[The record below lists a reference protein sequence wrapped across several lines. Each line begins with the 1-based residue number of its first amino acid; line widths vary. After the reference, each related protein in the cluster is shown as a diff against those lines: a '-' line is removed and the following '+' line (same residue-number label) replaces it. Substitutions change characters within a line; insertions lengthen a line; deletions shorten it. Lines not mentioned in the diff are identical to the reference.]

1 MKKAKLIFKDN
12 TPFSLDFDDF
22 YFNSKDGLNESKFVY
37 THSFEWKNQENFIIA
52 ESGFGIGLNFF
63 LTLKRFLE
71 TTPSKRPKKLFYI
84 SIEAFYIEKEQLREI
99 YQKLGFYEEF
109 KELLEQFLKFY
120 PKAKEGIYR
129 FYFEDCFLDLVFE
142 DIAVL
147 KELDFKADVWYLDGF
162 SPNKNSQMFDENLI
176 FEVAR
181 LSKKNTQICTFS
193 SASFL
198 QKNLKKYGF
207 RVEKTKGFRKREM
220 IKAYLENELEFKD
233 KEAYF
238 SRTFSSLKNKKVAI
252 IGAGISSAVLAY
264 ELSLRGFEID
274 IFEKHLELGK
284 GASGNESGILSSL
297 ILKPKVNLGE
307 FSELSFIEASRFYRQ
322 ILDLE
327 FKGVVEFAHN
337 DLMQERFDTQ
347 RENVLFKISKNQAFL
362 EEGGVIFPKKLVKN
376 LFEKSKACIYFN
388 YEFQAY
394 KFENGCF
401 SLKFKNDVVKSDYAV
416 LIYAM
421 GADAKDFVFY
431 DEMKLSKV
439 RGQVTHLKP
448 FLDTPF
454 PLSSKAYICPVKDDL
469 QVIGASYDRLNASL
483 ESKEEDDKQNIENIA
498 DFMDKNTKL
507 EIIGSKVGFR
517 SYSSDRF
524 MIVGNAY
531 DEAFYKEEYKALL
544 WTKNK
549 EQKPAKMS
557 CNLYFN
563 FAHGSRGFS
572 TSVLAARYLCALINN
587 EPLCLEKKYIHAIHP
602 ARFLIRKLKK
612 GL

>member
-63 LTLKRFLE
+63 LTLKRFLQ

-84 SIEAFYIEKEQLREI
+84 SVEAFYIEKEQLREI

-147 KELDFKADVWYLDGF
+147 KELDFKADIWYLDGF
-162 SPNKNSQMFDENLI
+162 SPNKNSQMFDGNLI

-264 ELSLRGFEID
+264 ELSLRGFKID
-274 IFEKHLELGK
+274 VFEKHLELGK

-322 ILDLE
+322 ILDLK

-362 EEGGVIFPKKLVKN
+362 EEGGVIFPKNLVKN

-388 YEFQAY
+388 HEFQAY
-394 KFENGCF
+394 KFENECF
-401 SLKFKNDVVKSDYAV
+401 TLKFKNDIVKSDYAV

-421 GADAKDFVFY
+421 GADTKDFVFY

-448 FLDTPF
+448 FLNTPF

-469 QVIGASYDRLNASL
+469 QVIGASYDRLDTSL

-498 DFMDKNTKL
+498 EFIDKNTKL

-531 DEAFYKEEYKALL
+531 DEVFYKEEYKALL

-549 EQKPAKMS
+549 EQKLAKMS

-587 EPLCLEKKYIHAIHP
+587 EPLCLEKNTSTL
-602 ARFLIRKLKK
+602 FTLQDF
-612 GL
+612 

>member
-147 KELDFKADVWYLDGF
+147 KELNFKADVWYLDGF

-198 QKNLKKYGF
+198 QKKLKKYGF

-274 IFEKHLELGK
+274 VFEKYLELGK

-388 YEFQAY
+388 HEFQAY

-421 GADAKDFVFY
+421 GADTKDFVFY

-587 EPLCLEKKYIHAIHP
+587 EPLCLEKNTSTLFILQD
-602 ARFLIRKLKK
+602 F
-612 GL
+612 

>member
-1 MKKAKLIFKDN
+1 MKKAKLIFKDS

-84 SIEAFYIEKEQLREI
+84 SVEAFYIEKEQLREI

-162 SPNKNSQMFDENLI
+162 SPNKNLQMFDENLI

-264 ELSLRGFEID
+264 ELSLRGFKVD
-274 IFEKHLELGK
+274 VFEKYLELGK

-322 ILDLE
+322 ILDLK

-362 EEGGVIFPKKLVKN
+362 EEGGVIFPKNLVKN

-388 YEFQAY
+388 HEFQAY
-394 KFENGCF
+394 KFENECF
-401 SLKFKNDVVKSDYAV
+401 TLKFKNDIVKSDYAV

-421 GADAKDFVFY
+421 GADTKDFVFY

-448 FLDTPF
+448 FLNTPF

-469 QVIGASYDRLNASL
+469 QVIGASYDRLDTSL

-498 DFMDKNTKL
+498 EFIDKNTKL

-524 MIVGNAY
+524 MIVGNKC
-531 DEAFYKEEYKALL
+531 FIK
-544 WTKNK
+544 KNIK
-549 EQKPAKMS
+549 LYYGQKTRSKS
-557 CNLYFN
+557 
-563 FAHGSRGFS
+563 
-572 TSVLAARYLCALINN
+572 
-587 EPLCLEKKYIHAIHP
+587 
-602 ARFLIRKLKK
+602 
-612 GL
+612 

>member
-147 KELDFKADVWYLDGF
+147 KELNFKADVWYLDGF

-388 YEFQAY
+388 HEFQAY

-454 PLSSKAYICPVKDDL
+454 ALSSKAYICPVKDDL

-544 WTKNK
+544 WTKKRSKNQLK
-549 EQKPAKMS
+549 CLVICILILLMGQ
-557 CNLYFN
+557 
-563 FAHGSRGFS
+563 G
-572 TSVLAARYLCALINN
+572 VLVQV
-587 EPLCLEKKYIHAIHP
+587 
-602 ARFLIRKLKK
+602 F
-612 GL
+612 

>member
-22 YFNSKDGLNESKFVY
+22 YFNFKDGLNESKFVY

-84 SIEAFYIEKEQLREI
+84 SVEAFYIEKEQLREI
-99 YQKLGFYEEF
+99 YQKLEFYEEF

-388 YEFQAY
+388 HEFQAY

-421 GADAKDFVFY
+421 GADAKDFVF
-431 DEMKLSKV
+431 L
-439 RGQVTHLKP
+439 
-448 FLDTPF
+448 
-454 PLSSKAYICPVKDDL
+454 
-469 QVIGASYDRLNASL
+469 
-483 ESKEEDDKQNIENIA
+483 
-498 DFMDKNTKL
+498 
-507 EIIGSKVGFR
+507 
-517 SYSSDRF
+517 
-524 MIVGNAY
+524 
-531 DEAFYKEEYKALL
+531 
-544 WTKNK
+544 
-549 EQKPAKMS
+549 
-557 CNLYFN
+557 
-563 FAHGSRGFS
+563 
-572 TSVLAARYLCALINN
+572 
-587 EPLCLEKKYIHAIHP
+587 
-602 ARFLIRKLKK
+602 
-612 GL
+612 

>member
-99 YQKLGFYEEF
+99 YQKLGSYEEF
-109 KELLEQFLKFY
+109 KGLLEQFLKFY

-388 YEFQAY
+388 HEFQAY

>member
-71 TTPSKRPKKLFYI
+71 TIPSKRPKKLFYI
-84 SIEAFYIEKEQLREI
+84 SVEAFYIEKEQLREI
-99 YQKLGFYEEF
+99 YQKLEFYEEF

-162 SPNKNSQMFDENLI
+162 SPNKNLQMFDENLI

-388 YEFQAY
+388 HEFQAY

-531 DEAFYKEEYKALL
+531 DEAFYKLYYGQKIRSKNQLKCLVICILILL
-544 WTKNK
+544 MG
-549 EQKPAKMS
+549 Q
-557 CNLYFN
+557 
-563 FAHGSRGFS
+563 G
-572 TSVLAARYLCALINN
+572 VLVQV
-587 EPLCLEKKYIHAIHP
+587 
-602 ARFLIRKLKK
+602 F
-612 GL
+612 

>member
-22 YFNSKDGLNESKFVY
+22 YFNFKDGLNESKFVY

-84 SIEAFYIEKEQLREI
+84 SVEAFYIEKEQLREI
-99 YQKLGFYEEF
+99 YQKLEFYEEF

-297 ILKPKVNLGE
+297 ILKL
-307 FSELSFIEASRFYRQ
+307 
-322 ILDLE
+322 
-327 FKGVVEFAHN
+327 
-337 DLMQERFDTQ
+337 
-347 RENVLFKISKNQAFL
+347 
-362 EEGGVIFPKKLVKN
+362 
-376 LFEKSKACIYFN
+376 YFN
-388 YEFQAY
+388 HEFQAY

>member
-1 MKKAKLIFKDN
+1 
-12 TPFSLDFDDF
+12 
-22 YFNSKDGLNESKFVY
+22 
-37 THSFEWKNQENFIIA
+37 
-52 ESGFGIGLNFF
+52 
-63 LTLKRFLE
+63 
-71 TTPSKRPKKLFYI
+71 
-84 SIEAFYIEKEQLREI
+84 
-99 YQKLGFYEEF
+99 
-109 KELLEQFLKFY
+109 
-120 PKAKEGIYR
+120 
-129 FYFEDCFLDLVFE
+129 
-142 DIAVL
+142 
-147 KELDFKADVWYLDGF
+147 YLDGF
-162 SPNKNSQMFDENLI
+162 SPNKNSQMFDGNLI

-198 QKNLKKYGF
+198 QKKLKKYGF

-264 ELSLRGFEID
+264 ELSLRGFKID
-274 IFEKHLELGK
+274 VFEKHLELGK

-322 ILDLE
+322 ILDLK

-362 EEGGVIFPKKLVKN
+362 EEGGVIFPKNLVKN

-388 YEFQAY
+388 HEFQAY
-394 KFENGCF
+394 KFENECF
-401 SLKFKNDVVKSDYAV
+401 TLKFKNDIVKSDYAV

-421 GADAKDFVFY
+421 GADTKDFVFY

-448 FLDTPF
+448 FLNTPF

-469 QVIGASYDRLNASL
+469 QVIGASYDRLDTSL

-498 DFMDKNTKL
+498 EFIDKNTKL

-531 DEAFYKEEYKALL
+531 DEVFYKEEYKALL

-549 EQKPAKMS
+549 EQKLAKMS

>member
-37 THSFEWKNQENFIIA
+37 TYSFEWKNQENFIIA

-147 KELDFKADVWYLDGF
+147 KELNFKADVWYLDGF

-388 YEFQAY
+388 HEFQAY

-557 CNLYFN
+557 CNL
-563 FAHGSRGFS
+563 
-572 TSVLAARYLCALINN
+572 
-587 EPLCLEKKYIHAIHP
+587 
-602 ARFLIRKLKK
+602 
-612 GL
+612 

>member
-63 LTLKRFLE
+63 LTLKRFLQ

-142 DIAVL
+142 DITIL
-147 KELDFKADVWYLDGF
+147 KELDFKADIWYLDGF

-176 FEVAR
+176 LKWQDF
-181 LSKKNTQICTFS
+181 LKKIHKFVP
-193 SASFL
+193 FL
-198 QKNLKKYGF
+198 RQVFYKKFKKYGF

-274 IFEKHLELGK
+274 VFEKHLELGK

-362 EEGGVIFPKKLVKN
+362 EEGGVIFPKNLVKN

-388 YEFQAY
+388 HEFQAY
-394 KFENGCF
+394 KFENECF
-401 SLKFKNDVVKSDYAV
+401 TLKFKNDIVKSDYAV

-421 GADAKDFVFY
+421 GADTKDFVFY

-448 FLDTPF
+448 FLNTPF

-469 QVIGASYDRLNASL
+469 QVIGASYDRLDASL

-498 DFMDKNTKL
+498 EFIDKNTKL

-531 DEAFYKEEYKALL
+531 DEVFYKEEYKALL

-549 EQKPAKMS
+549 EQKLAKIS

-587 EPLCLEKKYIHAIHP
+587 EPLYLEKKYIHAIHP

>member
-84 SIEAFYIEKEQLREI
+84 SVEAFYIEKEQLREI
-99 YQKLGFYEEF
+99 YQKLEFYEEF

-162 SPNKNSQMFDENLI
+162 SPNKNLQMFDENLI

-274 IFEKHLELGK
+274 VFEKYLELGK

-362 EEGGVIFPKKLVKN
+362 EEGGVIFPKNLVKN

-388 YEFQAY
+388 HEFQAY
-394 KFENGCF
+394 
-401 SLKFKNDVVKSDYAV
+401 V
-416 LIYAM
+416 L
-421 GADAKDFVFY
+421 
-431 DEMKLSKV
+431 L
-439 RGQVTHLKP
+439 
-448 FLDTPF
+448 
-454 PLSSKAYICPVKDDL
+454 
-469 QVIGASYDRLNASL
+469 
-483 ESKEEDDKQNIENIA
+483 
-498 DFMDKNTKL
+498 
-507 EIIGSKVGFR
+507 
-517 SYSSDRF
+517 
-524 MIVGNAY
+524 
-531 DEAFYKEEYKALL
+531 
-544 WTKNK
+544 
-549 EQKPAKMS
+549 
-557 CNLYFN
+557 
-563 FAHGSRGFS
+563 
-572 TSVLAARYLCALINN
+572 
-587 EPLCLEKKYIHAIHP
+587 
-602 ARFLIRKLKK
+602 
-612 GL
+612 

>member
-1 MKKAKLIFKDN
+1 
-12 TPFSLDFDDF
+12 
-22 YFNSKDGLNESKFVY
+22 
-37 THSFEWKNQENFIIA
+37 
-52 ESGFGIGLNFF
+52 
-63 LTLKRFLE
+63 
-71 TTPSKRPKKLFYI
+71 YI
-84 SIEAFYIEKEQLREI
+84 SVEAFYIEKEQLREI
-99 YQKLGFYEEF
+99 YQKLEFYEEF

-181 LSKKNTQICTFS
+181 LSKKNTQICIFS

-388 YEFQAY
+388 HEFQAY

-531 DEAFYKEEYKALL
+531 DEAFYKEKYKALL

>member
-71 TTPSKRPKKLFYI
+71 TIPSKRPKKLFYI
-84 SIEAFYIEKEQLREI
+84 SVEAFYIEKEQLREI
-99 YQKLGFYEEF
+99 YQKLEFYEEF

-162 SPNKNSQMFDENLI
+162 SPNKNLQMFDENLI

-307 FSELSFIEASRFYRQ
+307 FSELSFIEASRFYKQ

-376 LFEKSKACIYFN
+376 LFEKSKACVYFN
-388 YEFQAY
+388 HEFQAY

-531 DEAFYKEEYKALL
+531 DEAFYKEKYKALL

>member
-147 KELDFKADVWYLDGF
+147 KELNFKADVWYLDGF

-388 YEFQAY
+388 HEFQAY

-454 PLSSKAYICPVKDDL
+454 ALSSKAYICPVKDDL

-544 WTKNK
+544 WTK
-549 EQKPAKMS
+549 
-557 CNLYFN
+557 
-563 FAHGSRGFS
+563 
-572 TSVLAARYLCALINN
+572 
-587 EPLCLEKKYIHAIHP
+587 
-602 ARFLIRKLKK
+602 KK
-612 GL
+612 GAKTS

>member
-1 MKKAKLIFKDN
+1 MKKANLVFKDN

-22 YFNSKDGLNESKFVY
+22 YFNSKEGLNESKFVY
-37 THSFEWKNQENFIIA
+37 THAFEWKEQENFVIA

-71 TTPSKRPKKLFYI
+71 TPLSKRPKKLFYL
-84 SIEAFYIEKEQLREI
+84 SVEAFYIEKEQLRES

-109 KELLEQFLKFY
+109 KEFLEQFLKFY

-129 FYFEDCFLDLVFE
+129 FYYEDCFLELIFD
-142 DIAVL
+142 DISIL

-162 SPNKNSQMFDENLI
+162 SPNKNSQMFDENVI

-181 LSKKNTQICTFS
+181 LSKKGTQICTFS

-220 IKAYLENELEFKD
+220 LRAFLENELDFKD

-238 SRTFSSLKNKKVAI
+238 SRISLSLKNKKIAL
-252 IGAGISSAVLAY
+252 IGAGIANAVLAY

-274 IFEKHLELGK
+274 VFEKDLEFGR
-284 GASGNESGILSSL
+284 GASANECGILSSL

-322 ILDLE
+322 ILDLD
-327 FKGVVEFAHN
+327 FQGVVEFAHN
-337 DLMQERFDTQ
+337 DLMQERFATQ
-347 RENVLFKISKNQAFL
+347 KENALFKISKNQAFL
-362 EEGGVIFPKKLVKN
+362 EDGGLIFPKLLVEN
-376 LFEKSKACIYFN
+376 LFKKSKANIYFKHEFRA
-388 YEFQAY
+388 YEF
-394 KFENGCF
+394 KNGLF
-401 SLKFKNDVVKSDYAV
+401 DLKFKNKNAKKDYAV
-416 LIYAM
+416 LVYAM
-421 GADAKDFVFY
+421 GADTKDFIFY

-448 FLDTPF
+448 FLDTEF
-454 PLSSKAYICPVKDDL
+454 ALSSKAYICPRKDNL
-469 QVIGASYDRLNASL
+469 QVIGASYDRQDTSL
-483 ESKEEDDKQNIENIA
+483 EAKDEDDRQNIENIA
-498 DFMDKNTKL
+498 EFIDKNAKL

-524 MIVGNAY
+524 VIAGNAY
-531 DEAFYKEEYKALL
+531 DESFYKREYKALL

-549 EQKPAKMS
+549 EQVKAKALH
-557 CNLYFN
+557 NLFFN

-572 TSVLAARYLCALINN
+572 TSVLTARYLCALINN
-587 EPLCLEKKYIHAIHP
+587 EPLTLQKKYIHSIHP

>member
-1 MKKAKLIFKDN
+1 MKKARLIFKDN

-22 YFNSKDGLNESKFVY
+22 YFNSKEGLDESKFVY
-37 THSFEWKNQENFIIA
+37 THAFEWKSQENFIIA

-71 TTPSKRPKKLFYI
+71 TIPSKRPKKLFYI
-84 SIEAFYIEKEQLREI
+84 SIEAFYIEKEYLREI

-109 KELLEQFLKFY
+109 KEILEQFLKFY
-120 PKAKEGIYR
+120 PKSKEGIYR
-129 FYFEDCFLDLVFE
+129 FYFKDCFLDLVFN
-142 DIAVL
+142 DIAIL

-162 SPNKNSQMFDENLI
+162 SPQKNSQMFDENVI

-181 LSKKNTQICTFS
+181 LSKKGTQICTFS

-207 RVEKTKGFRKREM
+207 RIEKTKGFRKREM
-220 IKAYLENELEFKD
+220 LRACLENELDFKD

-238 SRTFSSLKNKKVAI
+238 SRTLSSLKNKKVAL
-252 IGAGISSAVLAY
+252 IGAGISGATLAY
-264 ELSLRGFEID
+264 ELSLRGFEVD
-274 IFEKHLELGK
+274 VFEKHLELGK

-322 ILDLE
+322 VLDLN
-327 FKGVVEFAHN
+327 FKGVMEFAHN
-337 DLMQERFDTQ
+337 DLMQKRFDAQ
-347 RENVLFKISKNQAFL
+347 RENVLFQISKNQAFL
-362 EEGGVIFPKKLVKN
+362 EDGGVIFPKILVKN
-376 LFEKSKACIYFN
+376 LFEKSKARIYFN
-388 YEFQAY
+388 YEFQTY
-394 KFENGCF
+394 ELNKDCF
-401 SLKFKNDVVKSDYAV
+401 TLKFKNGRVKSDYAV

-421 GADAKDFVFY
+421 GADTKDFVFY
-431 DEMKLSKV
+431 NEMKLSKV

-448 FLDTPF
+448 FLNTQF
-454 PLSSKAYICPVKDDL
+454 PLSSKAYICPIKDDL
-469 QVIGASYDRLNASL
+469 QVIGASYDRLDVNL
-483 ESKEEDDKQNIENIA
+483 EPKEEDDRQNIENISEFV
-498 DFMDKNTKL
+498 DENTKL

-524 MIVGNAY
+524 AIVGNAY
-531 DEAFYKEEYKALL
+531 DEAFYKEEYKDLL

-549 EQKPAKMS
+549 EQKPAKIS
-557 CNLYFN
+557 CNLYLD

-602 ARFLIRKLKK
+602 ARFLVRKLKK

>member
-63 LTLKRFLE
+63 LTLKRFLQ

-362 EEGGVIFPKKLVKN
+362 EEGGVIFPKNLVKN

-388 YEFQAY
+388 HEFQAY

-401 SLKFKNDVVKSDYAV
+401 SLKFKNDIVKSDYAV

-421 GADAKDFVFY
+421 GADTKDFVFY

-448 FLDTPF
+448 FLDTSF
-454 PLSSKAYICPVKDDL
+454 ALSSKAYICPVKDDL
-469 QVIGASYDRLNASL
+469 QVIGASYDRLDTSL
-483 ESKEEDDKQNIENIA
+483 EPKEEDDKQNIENIA
-498 DFMDKNTKL
+498 EFINKNTKL

-531 DEAFYKEEYKALL
+531 DEVFYKEEYKALL

-549 EQKPAKMS
+549 EQKLAKMS

-587 EPLCLEKKYIHAIHP
+587 EPLCLEKNTSTL
-602 ARFLIRKLKK
+602 FTLQDF
-612 GL
+612 

>member
-63 LTLKRFLE
+63 LTLKRFLQ

-84 SIEAFYIEKEQLREI
+84 SVEAFYIEKEQLREI

-147 KELDFKADVWYLDGF
+147 KELDFKADIWY
-162 SPNKNSQMFDENLI
+162 
-176 FEVAR
+176 
-181 LSKKNTQICTFS
+181 C
-193 SASFL
+193 
-198 QKNLKKYGF
+198 
-207 RVEKTKGFRKREM
+207 FRKREM

-264 ELSLRGFEID
+264 ELSLRGFKID
-274 IFEKHLELGK
+274 VFEKHLELGK

-322 ILDLE
+322 ILDLK

-362 EEGGVIFPKKLVKN
+362 EEGGVIFPKNLVKN

-388 YEFQAY
+388 HEFQAY
-394 KFENGCF
+394 KFENECF
-401 SLKFKNDVVKSDYAV
+401 TLKFKNDIVKSDYAV

-421 GADAKDFVFY
+421 GADTKDFVFY

-448 FLDTPF
+448 FLNTPF

-469 QVIGASYDRLNASL
+469 QVIGASYDRLDTSL

-498 DFMDKNTKL
+498 EFIDKNTKL

-531 DEAFYKEEYKALL
+531 DEVFYKEEYKALL

-549 EQKPAKMS
+549 EQKLAKMS

>member
-84 SIEAFYIEKEQLREI
+84 SIEAFYIEKEQLKEI

-109 KELLEQFLKFY
+109 KEFLEQFLKFY

-142 DIAVL
+142 DIAIL

-264 ELSLRGFEID
+264 EFSLRGFEID
-274 IFEKHLELGK
+274 VFEKHLELGK

-327 FKGVVEFAHN
+327 FKGVMEFAHN

-362 EEGGVIFPKKLVKN
+362 EEGGVIFPKNLVKN

-388 YEFQAY
+388 HEFQAY
-394 KFENGCF
+394 KFENECF
-401 SLKFKNDVVKSDYAV
+401 ALKFKNNIVKSDYAV

-421 GADAKDFVFY
+421 GADTKDFVFY

-448 FLDTPF
+448 FLDSPF
-454 PLSSKAYICPVKDDL
+454 PLSSKAYICPIKDDL
-469 QVIGASYDRLNASL
+469 QVIGASYDRLDTSL

-498 DFMDKNTKL
+498 EFIDKNTKL

-531 DEAFYKEEYKALL
+531 DEVFYKEEYKALL

-587 EPLCLEKKYIHAIHP
+587 EPLCLEKNTSTL
-602 ARFLIRKLKK
+602 FTLQDF
-612 GL
+612 

>member
-1 MKKAKLIFKDN
+1 
-12 TPFSLDFDDF
+12 
-22 YFNSKDGLNESKFVY
+22 
-37 THSFEWKNQENFIIA
+37 
-52 ESGFGIGLNFF
+52 
-63 LTLKRFLE
+63 
-71 TTPSKRPKKLFYI
+71 
-84 SIEAFYIEKEQLREI
+84 LREI

-147 KELDFKADVWYLDGF
+147 KELDFKADIWYLDGF
-162 SPNKNSQMFDENLI
+162 SPNKNSQMFDGNLI

-264 ELSLRGFEID
+264 ELSLRGFKID
-274 IFEKHLELGK
+274 VFEKHLELGK

-322 ILDLE
+322 ILDLK

-362 EEGGVIFPKKLVKN
+362 EEGGVIFPKNLVKN

-388 YEFQAY
+388 HEFQAY
-394 KFENGCF
+394 KFENECF
-401 SLKFKNDVVKSDYAV
+401 TLKFKNDIVKSDYAV

-421 GADAKDFVFY
+421 GADTKDFVFY

-448 FLDTPF
+448 FLNTPF

-469 QVIGASYDRLNASL
+469 QVIGASYDRLDTSL

-498 DFMDKNTKL
+498 EFIDKNTKL

-531 DEAFYKEEYKALL
+531 DEVFYKEEYKALL

-549 EQKPAKMS
+549 EQKLAKMS